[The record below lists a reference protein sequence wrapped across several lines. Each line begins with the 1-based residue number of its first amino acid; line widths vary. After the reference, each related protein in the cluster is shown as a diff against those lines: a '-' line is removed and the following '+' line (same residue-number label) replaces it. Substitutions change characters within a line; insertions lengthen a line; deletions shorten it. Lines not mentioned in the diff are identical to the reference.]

1 MDKQAILSQA
11 FTAREEEV
19 LQYQINIDNFR
30 LAIEKAKSDPD
41 LVDFVVNLKSLL
53 DSSVLEQ
60 KKAKIMLE
68 VVKEQLE
75 ELQ

>member
-1 MDKQAILSQA
+1 MDRQAILSQA
-11 FTAREEEV
+11 LTAREEEV

-30 LAIEKAKSDPD
+30 LAIEKAKNDPA

>member
-1 MDKQAILSQA
+1 MDRQAILSQA
-11 FTAREEEV
+11 LTAREEEV
-19 LQYQINIDNFR
+19 LRYQINIDNFR
-30 LAIEKAKSDPD
+30 LAIEKAKNDPA